1 MHTSH
6 SRELKRS
13 AGTRGFTL
21 VEMIVAVGLF
31 TVVMLISLS
40 ALLALVDANRKA
52 RAIESVMNNL
62 NIALDGMVRNM
73 RMGSAYHCGTVNI
86 IEPLDCATVPG
97 TSVAFLRF
105 GGTTADSDDYLIY
118 SYNAASKRLERKEGA
133 NAEPFAVTAPE
144 IEIDDLQFYV
154 VGTTPGDAAQPKIV
168 IIIKGTIG
176 SDRVRTRT
184 TFSIQATAVQR
195 VLDI

>member
-1 MHTSH
+1 MTTLISD
-6 SRELKRS
+6 RRQE
-13 AGTRGFTL
+13 AGFTL

-31 TVVMLISLS
+31 TVVMLISLA

-73 RMGSAYHCGTVNI
+73 RMGSEYHCGAGDVTQTQ
-86 IEPLDCATVPG
+86 DCATVPG
-97 TSVAFLRF
+97 SSVAFLRF
-105 GGTTADSDDYLIY
+105 GGTSGNVDDYFIY
-118 SYNAASKRLERKEGA
+118 SFNPTSRRLERKEGV
-133 NAEPFAVTAPE
+133 NATAYAVTAPE
-144 IEIDDLQFYV
+144 IEIDDLKFYV
-154 VGTTPGDAAQPKIV
+154 IGTTPGDGSQPKIV
-168 IIIKGTIG
+168 IVMKGTVG
-176 SDRVRTRT
+176 ADRVRTRT